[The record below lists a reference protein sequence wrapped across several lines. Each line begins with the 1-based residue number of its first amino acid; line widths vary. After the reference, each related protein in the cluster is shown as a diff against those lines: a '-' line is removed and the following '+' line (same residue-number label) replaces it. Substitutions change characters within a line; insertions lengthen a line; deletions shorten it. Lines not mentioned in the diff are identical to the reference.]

1 MPGDID
7 RGLLENLR
15 LATLDR
21 SYVSLGG
28 RRTGSVHE
36 FYRYPARF
44 SPLLARAAI
53 EVFTSPRDLV
63 IDPLTGGGTSVV
75 EAQLLGRH
83 SVAADISPLA
93 TFITTAKTTLYSSE
107 ALDQLQHFGDAARH
121 LSMTAGVSLQNSWAE
136 QGYWRN
142 ISNQKTWRIRN
153 LLLNGIKALKTL
165 HSTDARTLGRCALLR
180 TGQWALDMRA
190 TVPTVGQFRQQLSH
204 DIETMVGA
212 ASSHFNMVVE
222 EWGKPIEPTIIGS
235 GLPESAR
242 NPLMLSNGPPKL
254 ILTSPPYPGV
264 YVLYHRWK
272 VNSRK
277 ETPAPFW
284 IANCLDGHGISH
296 YTMSARNGESSHLY
310 FKKLRRA
317 FADLVELMSK
327 ETWLVQ
333 VVGFSGGTLQF
344 QHYLQVMRDLGLT
357 EVRFPD
363 LATSPDG
370 RLWRDVP
377 GRRWW
382 VAARSRRGIAPHTS
396 QEVVLIHRR
405 K

>member
-7 RGLLENLR
+7 RDLLKNLR
-15 LATLDR
+15 LAALDR
-21 SYVSLGG
+21 SYASLGG

-53 EVFTSPRDLV
+53 KAFTSPRELV

-83 SVAADISPLA
+83 SIAADISPLA

-107 ALDQLQHFGDAARH
+107 SLDQLQHFADAAH
-121 LSMTAGVSLQNSWAE
+121 YLSLTAGESLQSSWAE

-142 ISNQKTWRIRN
+142 ISNQRTWRIRN

-190 TVPTVGQFRQQLSH
+190 TVPTVEQFRQQLSC
-204 DIETMVGA
+204 DIETMVSA
-212 ASSHFNMVVE
+212 ANSHYHMVMEEWSSHT
-222 EWGKPIEPTIIGS
+222 EPTVIGE
-235 GLPESAR
+235 GLPESAM
-242 NPLMLSNGPPKL
+242 NPLMLSNGPPNL

-272 VNSRK
+272 VHSRR

-296 YTMSARNGESSHLY
+296 YTMSARNGDSSDLY
-310 FKKLRRA
+310 FKKLRKA
-317 FADLVELMSK
+317 FSGLVELMSRD
-327 ETWLVQ
+327 TWLVQ
-333 VVGFSGGTLQF
+333 VVGFSGGTRQF
-344 QHYLQVMRDLGLT
+344 QRYLRVMHGLGLIET
-357 EVRFPD
+357 RFPD

-370 RLWRDVP
+370 RLWREVP

-382 VAARSRRGIAPHTS
+382 VAARRRRGIAPHTS
-396 QEVVLIHRR
+396 REVVLIHR
-405 K
+405 KM